1 MFNKSKP
8 TNDNADDIDDT
19 PRILGGGD
27 TAPTRGGNRA
37 ESLLDSGPRPS
48 VVSEG
53 FSIRGEIDARG
64 ALHVQGSVSGQVKVD
79 ELTVGNSGEL
89 EGTVACVTLTIKGR
103 FSGTAVCSE
112 LLVRLQPAWPAT
124 SHTRRSPCSVAPR
137 YAASCCLARLEQR
150 SHARRHDNV
159 QRGAGARQ
167 RDS

>member
-8 TNDNADDIDDT
+8 TNDNADDSDDT

-27 TAPTRGGNRA
+27 TAPARGGNRA

-53 FSIRGEIDARG
+53 FSFRGEIDARG

-89 EGTVACVTLTIKGR
+89 EGTVACTTLTIKGR

-112 LLVRLQPAWPAT
+112 LLV
-124 SHTRRSPCSVAPR
+124 
-137 YAASCCLARLEQR
+137 AASASVDGNITYQTLT
-150 SHARRHDNV
+150 V
-159 QRGAGARQ
+159 QRGASIRGELLLGKA
-167 RDS
+167 